1 MNSNKITS
9 TSNSSSFFTQLT
21 TNTAGTA
28 SNKAVINTSDVIGVD
43 GNTLGTIRVITDKYE
58 EERFKNVEKLLDWMK
73 TNTKAEMGKYHT
85 GCWSKI
91 ISGFEIKAEFGESAV
106 VNTKYVLSLYV
117 KSATEPGKDLIR
129 KAIYF
134 STDES
139 VYEWFKSHDID
150 KLIDASENNIR
161 DYYKAYCNLN
171 TVFDLELSL

>member
-1 MNSNKITS
+1 MNGNKITS
-9 TSNSSSFFTQLT
+9 TSNSSSFFTQLAT
-21 TNTAGTA
+21 DTIGTA
-28 SNKAVINTSDVIGVD
+28 SNTGVINTSDVID
-43 GNTLGTIRVITDKYE
+43 GSTIGTIRVITDKYE

-73 TNTKAEMGKYHT
+73 ANTKAEMGKYHT
-85 GCWSKI
+85 CCWSKI

-150 KLIDASENNIR
+150 KLIDAAENNIR

>member
-1 MNSNKITS
+1 MNGNKITS
-9 TSNSSSFFTQLT
+9 TSNSSSFFNSLS

-28 SNKAVINTSDVIGVD
+28 SNTAVISTSDVIAGD
-43 GNTLGTIRVITDKYE
+43 TIGTIRVITDKYE
-58 EERFKNVEKLLDWMK
+58 EERFKNVEKLIDWLK
-73 TNTKAEMGKYHT
+73 ANTKAEMGKYHT

-106 VNTKYVLSLYV
+106 VNSKYVLSLYV

-139 VYEWFKSHDID
+139 VYEWFKSHDIN
-150 KLIDASENNIR
+150 KLIDAAENNIR